1 VLITAIFV
9 STMRIGK
16 FRNLYARF
24 VRARKRARIVPADR
38 LLGFS
43 SARDIIRSLFMAQ
56 VHVIKIIISSG
67 EAGKGQAKAK
77 IAEN

>member
-1 VLITAIFV
+1 MV
-9 STMRIGK
+9 
-16 FRNLYARF
+16 
-24 VRARKRARIVPADR
+24 
-38 LLGFS
+38 LGFS